1 MPATAD
7 ENLVIGAK
15 IDARTLSRTLARDLL
30 AGKCPPGTTLS
41 SCHCTMAAAET
52 IPAFFLASFLTVR
65 SVGLLT

>member
-15 IDARTLSRTLARDLL
+15 IDARTDARASL
-30 AGKCPPGTTLS
+30 AGKCPPETTLS

-52 IPAFFLASFLTVR
+52 IPAFSLASFFTVPDLW
-65 SVGLLT
+65 VY